1 MNPLFTLDPTFAPL
15 TIALVGHTGRMGRML
30 METWSAAGCE
40 VIGIDCRPGCGVRQK
55 DISRARVVLL
65 AVPVGALCEVMGRLA
80 PCLRPEQL
88 LMDITS
94 VKSLPMLIM
103 QEFHTGPVIG
113 GHPLF
118 GPQPGPQD
126 LHTILVAGRHAT
138 QEHKELAEQL
148 FYTLG
153 SSVAWATS
161 REHDRG
167 VAFAQSLNFAMS
179 ASFFSTIARHRECM
193 PFLTPSFKR
202 HMEAA
207 RKHLTQDRAMF
218 CEFTARNPCFEEA
231 VEDYRSIL
239 KEALLDLERL
249 SDEAA
254 AWFDGTLEPDREQA
268 SRPEQVLRAPCR
280 ITPSP

>member
-1 MNPLFTLDPTFAPL
+1 MNPLFSLDPDSAAL
-15 TIALVGHTGRMGRML
+15 SVALVGHTGRMGRML
-30 METWSAAGCE
+30 MKTWSAAGCE
-40 VIGIDCRPGCGVRQK
+40 VTGIDCRPGRAVRQK
-55 DISRARVVLL
+55 DVSGARVVML

-103 QEFHTGPVIG
+103 QEFHPGPVIG

-118 GPQPGPQD
+118 GPQPVEQD

-138 QEHKELAEQL
+138 QAHRGIAERL
-148 FYTLG
+148 FYLLG
-153 SSVAWATS
+153 SSVAWATP

-179 ASFFSTIARHRECM
+179 VSFFSAIARHRECM
-193 PFLTPSFKR
+193 PFLTPSFRR

-207 RKHLTQDRAMF
+207 RKHLTQDRQMF

-239 KEALLDLERL
+239 KEALHDLERL
-249 SDEAA
+249 SGEAA
-254 AWFDGTLEPDREQA
+254 AWFDGDLGPDRNPA
-268 SRPEQVLRAPCR
+268 PRPGPAPERGKSC
-280 ITPSP
+280 